1 MFEMAQK
8 AEIPKLL
15 PGSAK
20 RRLNNIKKKND
31 ADVTADERKFL
42 AYCDYVSVK
51 RQKYFDEKKKR
62 EEEEAKQKGENPTV
76 SQEQAPMEQE
86 PSQS

>member
-1 MFEMAQK
+1 MFAMAQQ
-8 AEIPKLL
+8 AECPKLL

-20 RRLNNIKKKND
+20 RRFNNIKKKND
-31 ADVTADERKFL
+31 ADLTDDERKFL

-51 RQKYFDEKKKR
+51 RTKYFDEKKKR
-62 EEEEAKQKGENPTV
+62 EEDEAKLKESGN
-76 SQEQAPMEQE
+76 QEQAPMEHE